1 MKSPLSNSLSSPG
14 NVVNKGPNT
23 SLPHSLSNDLL
34 ASSAYNSIVSSTAT
48 SSPMVGAMSI
58 ANSLNKP
65 MTSQAL
71 LNSGNVNMHQNQ
83 LMNGPQMRMNNTGA
97 VTTLSSLQGALGNS
111 NIGNSLAAGQLQNP
125 QGLNHPGLNS
135 QALLQVCSV

>member
-1 MKSPLSNSLSSPG
+1 M
-14 NVVNKGPNT
+14 VNKGPNT

-83 LMNGPQMRMNNTGA
+83 LMNGPQMRMNNTG
-97 VTTLSSLQGALGNS
+97 
-111 NIGNSLAAGQLQNP
+111 
-125 QGLNHPGLNS
+125 LNS
-135 QALLQVCSV
+135 QALLQVCR